1 MKTALLSIS
10 TEKAINIGDY
20 IQALASSQFMGK
32 DNVFIEREKIDE
44 YDGDDVMM
52 IMNGWFMHHSE
63 HWPPSNRIHP
73 LYVAFHLNDMADK
86 QLLSD
91 ESISY
96 LKQFEPIGC
105 RDKKTVEKLQAHGV
119 KAYFSACMTLT
130 LGYKYHSE
138 EKDGKVYITDPIVSI
153 KGTKEKVICLLK
165 SLINFQSIYCLYK
178 KEFLS
183 DYKRSS
189 RWIRISKFFLVYSK
203 LFDKKLLQEATYI
216 TQESEIYHKYETSQN
231 LLDTAE
237 SLVKSYAKASCVI
250 TSRIHCAL
258 PCLGVETP
266 VIYIYNDMQ
275 DEVSACRLDGLK
287 QLFNIVH
294 YTGNKLI
301 PDFKLNGNAKKI
313 SKQNFPKNK
322 EDWKG
327 YADTLIKRCQDFI
340 NPSQSVVR

>member
-20 IQALASSQFMGK
+20 IQALASAQFVGK
-32 DNVFIEREKIDE
+32 DSVFIEREKIDE
-44 YDGDDVMM
+44 YEGDEVIM
-52 IMNGWFMHHSE
+52 IMNGWFMHHPE
-63 HWPPSNRIHP
+63 HWIPSPYIHP
-73 LYVAFHLNDMADK
+73 LFVAFHLNDLADK
-86 QLLSD
+86 ELLAD
-91 ESISY
+91 KSISY
-96 LKQFEPIGC
+96 LKRFEPIGC
-105 RDKKTVEKLQAHGV
+105 RDKKTVRKLQTHGV
-119 KAYFSACMTLT
+119 NAYFSGCMTLT
-130 LGYKYHSE
+130 LGYKYQSE
-138 EKDGKVYITDPIVSI
+138 EKDGKVYITDPIISI
-153 KGTKEKVICLLK
+153 KNTKEKVICLLK
-165 SLINFQSIYCLYK
+165 SLINFQAIYCLYK

-216 TQESEIYHKYETSQN
+216 TQESEFYHKYETSQE
-231 LLDTAE
+231 LLDAAE

-275 DEVSACRLDGLK
+275 DEVSSCRLDGLK

-294 YTGNKLI
+294 YTGDKLI
-301 PDFKLNGNAKKI
+301 PEFKIKDKGEKI
-313 SKQNFPKNK
+313 SKHNFPQNK
-322 EDWKG
+322 ADWKS
-327 YADTLIKRCQDFI
+327 YADSLINKCKDFI
-340 NPSQSVVR
+340 NSKGND